1 MKEPDQDHPGL
12 KTAAELG
19 SELWF
24 KLCTVAHPLL
34 QAETQRVWGG
44 SGGTVTGARGSG
56 EGEEQAEDFPSPEE
70 QKGILTSERRVCDPS
85 CLSWRLRAVGSW
97 DIRAGEMN
105 QDTHPF

>member
-44 SGGTVTGARGSG
+44 VGGQSQGLG
-56 EGEEQAEDFPSPEE
+56 EVGKVKSRQRIFPV
-70 QKGILTSERRVCDPS
+70 LRNRRES
-85 CLSWRLRAVGSW
+85 
-97 DIRAGEMN
+97 
-105 QDTHPF
+105 